1 MENTNIKT
9 WDYHKIVE
17 SFRSMGKEDIVDSA
31 KINRTIWKEYIRQ
44 ESQLE
49 LSGLE
54 YEQTYSASTVAWLDM
69 LNTLNLRRNWSE
81 HIKHGFYFM
90 VWVQVLIIP
99 VLLMLMFI
107 RPDITFEKIAPI
119 IYVVIGENFIQIIWL
134 VLVVV
139 KFLFPPEAS
148 RMKING

>member
-9 WDYHKIVE
+9 GDYHKIVE

-31 KINRTIWKEYIRQ
+31 KINRTIGKEYIRQ

-54 YEQTYSASTVAWLDM
+54 YEQTYSASTVAGLDM

-90 VWVQVLIIP
+90 V
-99 VLLMLMFI
+99 
-107 RPDITFEKIAPI
+107 
-119 IYVVIGENFIQIIWL
+119 
-134 VLVVV
+134 
-139 KFLFPPEAS
+139 
-148 RMKING
+148 